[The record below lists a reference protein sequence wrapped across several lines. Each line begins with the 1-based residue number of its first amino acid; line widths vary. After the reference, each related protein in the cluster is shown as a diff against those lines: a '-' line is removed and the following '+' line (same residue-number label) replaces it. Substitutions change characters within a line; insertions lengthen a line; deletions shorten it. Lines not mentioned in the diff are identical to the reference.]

1 MEKKR
6 QEHGSLLVPLAA
18 LAILFAGLLLMVRFS
33 GQSQKILVESQDG
46 QHLKTAQSVDNN
58 ILGHFNWYCSDLAYI
73 TSRERFLSA
82 ERHWSD
88 TGDAE
93 ELLYLLREN
102 PLPKTNLVET
112 MLVLRDGKAILS
124 TDGSVDYTL
133 LTELGRIG
141 TSDIF
146 LCENGQGKLCIS
158 IVQAG
163 SEADYAAIIAGETFF
178 SLAEHQSA
186 AELRDR
192 IFLLDNSRQYFFH
205 RTTEGV
211 RIDRVTDDQGQHPS
225 LQLLLD
231 AQRTQETTTS
241 FYQSRENYKARLVV
255 LPAPGNANDCFTVG
269 LSHNFDESFR
279 PFRAVEVQ
287 MAMSGA
293 LVAAGALLLLAF
305 LLRSRQAHRRTQTEL
320 ALLREKA
327 KTMEQLN
334 LQTQELAHHQ
344 RLETI
349 GTLTAGIAHEFNN
362 LLTPIMGYSILVLER
377 LPQEDA
383 ESYDSMLEIYNAS
396 RKAKGIISRLSSL
409 SRKNPVSSFQ
419 PLRLDEMVE
428 RALAMAAPIQPKKV
442 AVKTYLN
449 CGEALFPGN
458 EVHITQMLLN
468 LFINAF
474 QAMEAE
480 GGNLTVS
487 TGAERT
493 EVWVRVEDTG
503 SGIPPEAQEK
513 IFEPFFTTK
522 EQGKGTGLGLA
533 IVRQVAEDHGGSVA
547 VQSAP
552 GSGAC
557 FTIWLPTLP
566 RQADAASP
574 AESAE
579 NSQ

>member
-1 MEKKR
+1 MEENR
-6 QEHGSLLVPLAA
+6 HEHGSLLVPLVA
-18 LAILFAGLLLMVRFS
+18 LVILFAGLLLMGRFF
-33 GQSQKILVESQDG
+33 GQSQEILVESQDG

-73 TSRERFLSA
+73 TSRERFLTA
-82 ERHWSD
+82 EQHWSD
-88 TGDAE
+88 SGDTE

-102 PLPKTNLVET
+102 PLPKTDLVET
-112 MLVLRDGKAILS
+112 MLALRDGKAVLS

-133 LTELGRIG
+133 LTELGQIG
-141 TSDIF
+141 TSHIF
-146 LCENGQGKLCIS
+146 LCKDGQEALCVA

-163 SEADYAAIIAGETFF
+163 SEADYAAVIAGETFF
-178 SLAEHQSA
+178 SIAEHQSA
-186 AELRDR
+186 VELRDR
-192 IFLLDNSRQYFFH
+192 IFLLDNSGQYFFH

-211 RIDRVTDDQGQHPS
+211 RIDRVTDGDGEHHPS
-225 LQLLLD
+225 LQLLLG
-231 AQRTQETTTS
+231 ARQTQETTTS
-241 FYQSRENYKARLVV
+241 FYQSKENYQARLVI
-255 LPAPGNANDCFTVG
+255 LPAPGNANGCFTVG

-279 PFRAVEVQ
+279 PVRMVAVQ

-293 LVAAGALLLLAF
+293 LVAAGAVLLLVF
-305 LLRSRQAHRRTQTEL
+305 LLRSRRAHRQTQMEL

-334 LQTQELAHHQ
+334 LQTQELTHHQ

-362 LLTPIMGYSILVLER
+362 LLTPIMGYSILVLEK
-377 LPQEDA
+377 LPPEDT

-419 PLRLDEMVE
+419 PLRLDEMIE
-428 RALAMAAPIQPKKV
+428 RTLAMAAPIQPKKV
-442 AVKTYLN
+442 EVKTRLA
-449 CGEALFPGN
+449 CGDALFSGS

-474 QAMEAE
+474 QAMETE
-480 GGNLTVS
+480 GGILTVS
-487 TGAERT
+487 TGVEGG

-503 SGIPPEAQEK
+503 PGIPPQARER

-522 EQGKGTGLGLA
+522 DQGKGTGLGLA
-533 IVRQVAEDHGGSVA
+533 IVGQVTEDHGGTVE
-547 VQSAP
+547 VQSAS
-552 GSGAC
+552 GGGAC
-557 FTIWLPTLP
+557 FTIRLPALSGQRGATP
-566 RQADAASP
+566 P
-574 AESAE
+574 TE
-579 NSQ
+579 NVQ